1 MSDRRAM
8 ANKIGLL
15 SVFCSLAFWLWA
27 CLFLFI
33 PMSRRPE
40 WILHVMVAFPL
51 WIFLWG
57 MGLLLALVAAGV
69 GSRRWALA
77 ALLALAS
84 AGIAYWLVSGIEW

>member
-1 MSDRRAM
+1 
-8 ANKIGLL
+8 
-15 SVFCSLAFWLWA
+15 
-27 CLFLFI
+27 
-33 PMSRRPE
+33 
-40 WILHVMVAFPL
+40 MVAFPL

-57 MGLLLALVAAGV
+57 MGFLLALVAAGV